1 MTKIIKRNQLQ
12 KRINRKALTQAFV
25 GNLIGYFGTKSQVP
39 SICASQYN
47 NAHWCASY
55 LTKEGDKLRTY
66 YCKTRICY
74 ICNAIRM
81 AMLINGYNPQ
91 LELLINV
98 GNLYFVTLTQP
109 TCCWIK
115 TKQRLNE
122 MVYWWRKTIDGA
134 RRRCGIGI
142 FKGIRKIESTINYL
156 KGHVHLHYHLLVEG
170 EGNAN
175 WIQHRWLKNH
185 PLATKKAQSILLV
198 KRGEQWRT
206 NPLTGEREQ
215 VDVLVEMFKYM
226 NKMVYK
232 DAKGK
237 PTLVPRGLKSAQI
250 FNEIFCAFKGR
261 RLVQPF
267 GGLRKVS
274 EEIADAPLVAE
285 EVKNLIGDSWE
296 WEIKVPNYVSEWGEL
311 LADGKLDK
319 SVESYLQQAR
329 GVPVHNMLPI
339 VEREWRSGK
348 KIATL

>member
-1 MTKIIKRNQLQ
+1 MPKIVKRNQLQ

-25 GNLIGYFGTKSQVP
+25 GNLIGYFGTKSQAP
-39 SICASQYN
+39 SICANQYN

-55 LTKEGDKLRTY
+55 LTKENDKLRTH
-66 YCKTRICY
+66 YCKTRLCY

-81 AMLINGYNPQ
+81 AMLINGYGPQ
-91 LELLINV
+91 LEPLIKVNR
-98 GNLYFVTLTQP
+98 LYFVTLTQP
-109 TCCWIK
+109 TCCWTE
-115 TKQRLNE
+115 TKVRLDD
-122 MVYWWRKTIDGA
+122 MSSWWGLIRNLRNKLNL
-134 RRRCGIGI
+134 RI
-142 FKGIRKIESTINYL
+142 FKGIRKVESTINYP

-170 EGNAN
+170 ERNAS
-175 WIQHRWLKNH
+175 WIQDRWLKSH
-185 PLATKKAQSILLV
+185 PLAIKKAQSVLLV
-198 KRGEQWRT
+198 KKGEQWRT

-232 DAKGK
+232 DEQGR

-274 EEIADAPLVAE
+274 EEIADAPLIAE
-285 EVKNLIGDSWE
+285 EVKSLVGNNWGWE
-296 WEIKVPNYVSEWGEL
+296 RKVPNYVSEWGEL

-319 SVESYLQQAR
+319 SVESYLQQAPE
-329 GVPVHNMLPI
+329 VPTHNVLLP
-339 VEREWRSGK
+339 VEREWRNGK
-348 KIATL
+348 KITSL

>member
-1 MTKIIKRNQLQ
+1 MSKILKRNQLQ

-25 GNLIGYFGTKSQVP
+25 GNLIGYFGTKSLAP
-39 SICASQYN
+39 SICAGQYN

-55 LTKEGDKLRTY
+55 LTKEGDKLRTC

-81 AMLINGYNPQ
+81 AVLINGYNSQ
-91 LELLINV
+91 LAPLINADK
-98 GNLYFVTLTQP
+98 LYFVTLTQP
-109 TCCWIK
+109 TCHWIR
-115 TKQRLNE
+115 TKQRLNK
-122 MVYWWRKTIDGA
+122 MIHWWRKTIHGK
-134 RRRCGIGI
+134 IGRKREL
-142 FKGIRKIESTINYL
+142 FRGIRKIESTINYV

-170 EGNAN
+170 KENAN
-175 WIQHRWLKNH
+175 WILGRWLKSH
-185 PLATKKAQSILLV
+185 PLATKKAQSVLLV
-198 KRGEQWRT
+198 KKGEQWRT
-206 NPLTGEREQ
+206 NPITGEREQ

-232 DAKGK
+232 DEKGK
-237 PTLVPRGLKSAQI
+237 PILVPRGLKSAQI

-274 EEIADAPLVAE
+274 EEIEDAPLIAE

-296 WEIKVPNYVSEWGEL
+296 WETKVPNYISEYGEL

-319 SVESYLQQAR
+319 SVETYLQQAPE
-329 GVPVHNMLPI
+329 VPVHNIPTPA
-339 VEREWRSGK
+339 EREWQNGK